1 LKEYDRVV
9 CAPGGMCMGG
19 FANWDHIWQLDVARR
34 LNKPVFYWAGRL
46 DHLLKI
52 VSRKN
57 SLKNAVSGC

>member
-1 LKEYDRVV
+1 
-9 CAPGGMCMGG
+9 MGG